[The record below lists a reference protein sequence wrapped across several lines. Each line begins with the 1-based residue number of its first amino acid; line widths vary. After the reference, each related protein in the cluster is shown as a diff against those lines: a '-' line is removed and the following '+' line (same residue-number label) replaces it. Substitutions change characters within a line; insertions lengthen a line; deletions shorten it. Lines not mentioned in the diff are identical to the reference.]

1 MAQLKLHTTDL
12 PIVLNREFRN
22 FLIENFTNIERFANG
37 GATESGDDYLKKQLA
52 QMNARITNIAA
63 GKIDPMALD
72 QAVDQAVDAALKRK
86 GVI

>member
-1 MAQLKLHTTDL
+1 MIKIHTTDL
-12 PIVLNREFRN
+12 PLVMNREFYN
-22 FLIENFTNIERFANG
+22 DLVENFTNIERFVNG
-37 GATESGDDYLKKQLA
+37 GTTESGDDYLKTQLV

-63 GKIDPMALD
+63 GNIDQMALD